1 MNDTAQDTEEVGP
14 RRSGRE
20 RRPAE
25 SIYTDARLAERKK
38 RNAMND
44 KKSSER
50 SIR

>member
-1 MNDTAQDTEEVGP
+1 MNDTARATEEEGP

-25 SIYTDARLAERKK
+25 SIYTDARLAEKKK
-38 RNAMND
+38 RDAMND
-44 KKSSER
+44 KETSER